1 MHPRWVQTPTT
12 TSHSGSLTLAASSC
26 GSRRVATSTLLAS
39 LISSSVRLLIKTGFP
54 RHLTV
59 TVEPGSMLER
69 STSREAMARTSLL
82 ADMLRTNLRTKRRI
96 KEAYTNLPPVKT
108 K

>member
-1 MHPRWVQTPTT
+1 MQPKCVQTPTT
-12 TSHSGSLTLAASSC
+12 TSHSGFLTLAASSC
-26 GSRRVATSTLLAS
+26 GSRRDARSTLLAS
-39 LISSSVRLLIKTGFP
+39 LISSSVRLLMKTGFP
-54 RHLTV
+54 RHFTV

-82 ADMLRTNLRTKRRI
+82 ADILKTNLRIRRRI
-96 KEAYTNLPPVKT
+96 KEAYTNRPPVKT